1 MMMMIVT
8 LSVVKICEGVDA
20 FPHKEKSPKLPLC
33 HVDIK
38 KQTKKSKIEDNNFI
52 TYWTTN
58 FKKTI

>member
-1 MMMMIVT
+1 VR
-8 LSVVKICEGVDA
+8 EYNEA
-20 FPHKEKSPKLPLC
+20 FPHKEKSHKLEDVLC